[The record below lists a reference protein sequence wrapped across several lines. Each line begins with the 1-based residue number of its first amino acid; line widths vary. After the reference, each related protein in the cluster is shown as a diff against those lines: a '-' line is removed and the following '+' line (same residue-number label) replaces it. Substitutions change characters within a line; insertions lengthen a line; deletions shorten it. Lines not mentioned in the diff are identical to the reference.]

1 MEIQGNN
8 QLELFSESNSDS
20 LVRGR
25 QSNGSFAAYIRRY
38 EKTVLIIIA
47 IITTCIVS
55 FSLGVEKGKRISTRN
70 YNSRIDLPMQ
80 VSGATQARAI
90 TAKAVTIPAPLPEK
104 QQLQQRTQQPAS
116 KQQDAAGGQKIQQLM
131 GSFTIQLA
139 SYKSKT
145 SAQKEAE
152 VLKRKGFTPLILSKG
167 SFNVLCVGNFST
179 KKEAQSV
186 LSELKKRYTGC
197 YIRRL

>member
-20 LVRGR
+20 AVRGR

-38 EKTVLIIIA
+38 EKIILSIIA

-55 FSLGVEKGKRISTRN
+55 FSFGVEKGKRISRQN
-70 YNSRIDLPMQ
+70 YNSRADLAMQ
-80 VSGATQARAI
+80 VPQPQVRTQVV
-90 TAKAVTIPAPLPEK
+90 TTKAVTISTPK
-104 QQLQQRTQQPAS
+104 QQNEAS
-116 KQQDAAGGQKIQQLM
+116 DQKIQQLM

-145 SAQKEAE
+145 SAQKEVE
-152 VLKRKGFTPLILSKG
+152 SLKRKGFIPIVLLKG

-179 KKEAQSV
+179 KKEAQSM